1 MSVMHKEPLTFLH
14 NSGKTETPVTTHPC
28 EEFTVLTFCLQ
39 AMTPSIWYNKSLS
52 SVGWEGKKI
61 RHKWSH
67 SCYEMISRC
76 VDTYLL
82 NFFDVFVLFCF
93 LFYSHLW
100 WLRATIWVMELNQN
114 PTEATS
120 APHR

>member
-1 MSVMHKEPLTFLH
+1 MSVMHEEPLTFYTIVERD
-14 NSGKTETPVTTHPC
+14 STDYTPLRRVYCSHILPTSND
-28 EEFTVLTFCLQ
+28 TVYLVQQFSQFCRLGRQ
-39 AMTPSIWYNKSLS
+39 
-52 SVGWEGKKI
+52 KKL
-61 RHKWSH
+61 RHQWSH
-67 SCYEMISRC
+67 SCYEIISRC